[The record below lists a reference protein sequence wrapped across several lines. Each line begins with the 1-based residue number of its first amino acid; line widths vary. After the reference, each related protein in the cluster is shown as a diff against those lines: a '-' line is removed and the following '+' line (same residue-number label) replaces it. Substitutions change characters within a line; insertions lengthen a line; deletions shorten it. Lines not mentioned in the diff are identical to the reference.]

1 MGVTLCAFLRTIK
14 ARPPCTPE
22 AGSSIDLCRAQGSL
36 KRLLVLALTR
46 APKEAPDVEQN
57 ALDVIVGRYNLDY
70 QGCVGLRGRPALLRK
85 LGFGTCVPRPA
96 APVTRPKGRPKV
108 TVAMRQMTSIVGG
121 AGLALRVGRPG
132 V

>member
-1 MGVTLCAFLRTIK
+1 MGVTLCAFLQTIK

-70 QGCVGLRGRPALLRK
+70 QG
-85 LGFGTCVPRPA
+85 
-96 APVTRPKGRPKV
+96 
-108 TVAMRQMTSIVGG
+108 
-121 AGLALRVGRPG
+121 
-132 V
+132 